1 MEFFYSLPFGRR
13 LHITG
18 RLRSSILLLSS
29 IFAHVF
35 FWLYIF
41 IHHGTHLFCSGGLPI
56 IDTLLI
62 GRLHACLP
70 FSGLQP
76 PPPRSPP
83 QSTYGDCNAG
93 SGRVFWFSIA
103 NPALGH
109 DMMVFPRSQALRCAD
124 FSFLP
129 SLSQKHACIFGAGRT
144 GAGTG
149 LRLRLRLRG
158 WMAHARTY
166 GVGGEGWLQFVSRLF
181 LDACRSV
188 SWVHGV
194 EIGDCWARVPLVG
207 LGRPTLLRW
216 ARRGEARDVT

>member
-70 FSGLQP
+70 FSGLQ

-149 LRLRLRLRG
+149 LRLRLRG

-166 GVGGEGWLQFVSRLF
+166 GVGGEGMVAVCFAIISRCMPKRFVGAWCGDRRL
-181 LDACRSV
+181 LGACSPC
-188 SWVHGV
+188 WVGEAH
-194 EIGDCWARVPLVG
+194 LVA
-207 LGRPTLLRW
+207 LGE
-216 ARRGEARDVT
+216 ARRGARRNVM